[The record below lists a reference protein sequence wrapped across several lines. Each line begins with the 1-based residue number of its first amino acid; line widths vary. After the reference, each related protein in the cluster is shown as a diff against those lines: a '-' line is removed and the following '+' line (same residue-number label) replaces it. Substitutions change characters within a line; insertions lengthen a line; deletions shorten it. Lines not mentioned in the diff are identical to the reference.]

1 MLLRI
6 VRMDFREDNVEEF
19 LTFFETIKEKI
30 AGFPGCNHVEL
41 CKDSKLDHV
50 FYTFSKWDSEA
61 DLEKYR
67 RSELF
72 EDVWA
77 KTKKM
82 FGGKPLAYSLLQE

>member
-6 VRMDFREDNVEEF
+6 VRMDFKQEKVEEF
-19 LTFFETIKEKI
+19 TTFFNNTKDKI

-50 FYTFSKWDSEA
+50 FYTFSKWDSED

-67 RSELF
+67 RSDLF
-72 EDVWA
+72 EEVWC

-82 FGGKPLAYSLLQE
+82 FGGKPLAYSLLQ